1 MSTRRREASPSQ
13 RVPVPADFPP
23 IGIPPS
29 KPRPSS
35 LARNMDPE
43 EALERAAVLL
53 NGHEAL
59 KFVNAA
65 AAAIKVKSP
74 KPEKLIGD
82 KDMDEE
88 FKQFLFKNYYSV
100 QSTLRKSI
108 SIRRSFAE
116 QDVKSGD
123 VKPSFPGLEG
133 IETWRFDMIS
143 FAQTV
148 DNKPIRPVVQY
159 LFKLH
164 NFYEKFDL
172 NPVVVENFLVA
183 VEMSYNDV
191 PYHNSSHAADVAHA
205 THFFLSQPSIR
216 NCYSDEELFTA
227 IVAAVCHDVAH
238 PGNNNQ
244 FEIATSSELAITY
257 NDKSVLENH
266 HLATTFRIL
275 RSAQHNI
282 FSGFSRDKYKQI
294 RNQIVDMVLA
304 TDMQDHAR
312 GLVQLQSA
320 IAQKKELGTCFTSA
334 DKTLIFNNAIHC
346 ADLSN
351 PCRPLEV
358 SLRWTARVYEEFWRQ
373 GDMERKLDLPIS
385 PLCDRQKPNFENSNI
400 GFIGF
405 VIRPLYSTWVQVVP
419 EAHVCIEEM
428 EKNLQ
433 YWQDQAKSNS
443 S

>member
-1 MSTRRREASPSQ
+1 ME
-13 RVPVPADFPP
+13 
-23 IGIPPS
+23 
-29 KPRPSS
+29 
-35 LARNMDPE
+35 PE
-43 EALERAAVLL
+43 EALERAAILL
-53 NGHEAL
+53 KGHEAL
-59 KFVNAA
+59 KFVNIA
-65 AAAIKVKSP
+65 AAAIKHKNP
-74 KPEKLIGD
+74 KPDKLLVD
-82 KDMDEE
+82 KDIDEE
-88 FKQFLFKNYYSV
+88 LKQFLSRNYYSV

-108 SIRRSFAE
+108 SVRRNVIE
-116 QDVKSGD
+116 QDLKRKD
-123 VKPSFPGLEG
+123 LAASFPGLEG
-133 IETWRFDMIS
+133 IETWRFDMIN
-143 FAQTV
+143 FAETV
-148 DNKPIRPVVQY
+148 DNKPIVPVIQY
-159 LFKLH
+159 LFKAH
-164 NFYEKFDL
+164 NFYEKFNL
-172 NPVVVENFLVA
+172 NPTIVENFLVA

-205 THFFLSQPSIR
+205 THFFLNQPSVR
-216 NCYSDEELFTA
+216 GNLTDEELFTA

-257 NDKSVLENH
+257 NDKAVLENH

-282 FSGFSRDKYKQI
+282 FSGFSKEKYKQI

-304 TDMQDHAR
+304 TDMQDHGK
-312 GLVQLQSA
+312 GLAQLQST
-320 IAQKKELGTCFTSA
+320 IAQKKELGASFTSA
-334 DKTLIFNNAIHC
+334 DKSLIFNNAIHC

-358 SLRWTARVYEEFWRQ
+358 SLKWTSRVYEEFWRQ
-373 GDMERKLDLPIS
+373 GDMERKLELPIS

-419 EAHVCIEEM
+419 EACVCLEEM

-433 YWQDQAKSNS
+433 YWQDQAKRVQSN
-443 S
+443 